1 MRLMIVLFL
10 AASTAT
16 AFAAETEKKVTVS
29 GHCTREVVAD
39 RGAISLTSEFK
50 SKDPRTAAAEATRA
64 YENVKAAVKRLGLP
78 DVEIKTTEYSV
89 NELRE
94 WEKDKSVSKG
104 FRARM
109 GLAVTTSD
117 IAKLGDV
124 IDVATREGIQDVG
137 RLTTY
142 LSPEKLHKEKFN
154 CLNEAALDA
163 RAKAERLAETLGSKL
178 EGPLE
183 ISETGDA
190 EPTIRPM
197 MTAVARHMDVGAPAP
212 VVDPGFE
219 TLSTSVQVTFRL
231 R

>member
-1 MRLMIVLFL
+1 MGLMTILIL
-10 AASTAT
+10 ATST
-16 AFAAETEKKVTVS
+16 AFAAETERKVTVS
-29 GHCTREVVAD
+29 GHCTRQVVAD
-39 RGAISLTSEFK
+39 RGAITLTSEFK
-50 SKDPRTAAAEATRA
+50 SKDPKTAAAEATRA
-64 YENVKAAVKRLGLP
+64 YETVKSAVKRLDLP
-78 DVEIKTTEYSV
+78 DAEMKTSEYSV

-109 GLAVTTSD
+109 GLEVTTSD

-124 IDVATREGIQDVG
+124 IDIATREGVQDVG
-137 RLTTY
+137 SLTTT
-142 LSPEKLHKEKFN
+142 LSPAKLQKEKFN
-154 CLNEAALDA
+154 CLSEAALDA

-183 ISETGDA
+183 ISETGEA
-190 EPTIRPM
+190 EPIRPM
-197 MTAVARHMDVGAPAP
+197 LSAMALRGSSLAAPP
-212 VVDPGFE
+212 TVEPGFQ